1 MQTAPASTALLSDPA
16 QAFLALAVV
25 VCAIVWLSGQPV
37 GRRLFSVLPTPL
49 WIFVLPMAL
58 TTAGVL
64 PQSSEAY
71 EVMAVVLVPTSL
83 FLLAASSDFRSTL
96 RTGPLAV
103 LILAAGTLGVC
114 AGGIASFAL
123 TGDALGEEGW
133 KGFAV
138 LSGAWIGGSA
148 NAIAVQQGLDAD
160 PSVIG
165 PLLVTET
172 LVAYLWVTLLL
183 FLSGRQAAVGRFFHS
198 RPLALTPLSD
208 LSAEDRPAVSASG
221 LSGVFGSAL
230 VAAGLAAGVAAAL
243 PEVGDPTVI
252 STTTWTVLLVVA
264 LGVAASFTPVRNIER
279 HGASQIGLW
288 LIYLLLASL
297 GARGEF
303 SAFLSTP
310 VYIAAGLIW
319 LGVHAVILLLAAR
332 ILRAPPALIA
342 LGSVANIGGFV
353 TAPIVATAYDRR
365 LVPTALLMAAMA
377 QIAGIY
383 LPFLLAAIMAGM

>member
-37 GRRLFSVLPTPL
+37 GRRLCSVLPTPL

-64 PQSSEAY
+64 PQASEAY

-160 PSVIG
+160 PSVISHLAPMAQG
-165 PLLVTET
+165 LL
-172 LVAYLWVTLLL
+172 
-183 FLSGRQAAVGRFFHS
+183 GKR
-198 RPLALTPLSD
+198 
-208 LSAEDRPAVSASG
+208 
-221 LSGVFGSAL
+221 
-230 VAAGLAAGVAAAL
+230 
-243 PEVGDPTVI
+243 VGDQA
-252 STTTWTVLLVVA
+252 VVKLPDKTEA
-264 LGVAASFTPVRNIER
+264 EYT
-279 HGASQIGLW
+279 
-288 LIYLLLASL
+288 
-297 GARGEF
+297 
-303 SAFLSTP
+303 
-310 VYIAAGLIW
+310 
-319 LGVHAVILLLAAR
+319 
-332 ILRAPPALIA
+332 
-342 LGSVANIGGFV
+342 
-353 TAPIVATAYDRR
+353 IVAIENAV
-365 LVPTALLMAAMA
+365 LQEQESA
-377 QIAGIY
+377 
-383 LPFLLAAIMAGM
+383 